1 MTDYNPKRY
10 IYKDGWIVAADLKG
24 DGSYRSLKDG
34 SEYRPGNNEFF
45 DPQASLQAQQP
56 VAPLQGGPLPA
67 PPPMPTVATN
77 PSSPMSVAPPLAP
90 AGPAMQTDGETPLL
104 PKTAPT
110 QKQLQDIQTVQ
121 NLYKNSPYSGGPM
134 YTTEEDIAASRSK
147 IRNRDQRIVLE
158 DQANPFFGSG
168 TGHIDG
174 RAQEEAARQLAQLPP
189 TAPLQARPAPTPM
202 QTQPPRSRPTPAMTQ
217 QSRAQPVSQQ
227 ARPQP
232 ARTNRVGGK

>member
-1 MTDYNPKRY
+1 MTDFNPKRY
-10 IYKDGWIVAADLKG
+10 IYKDGWIVAADLTG
-24 DGSYRSLKDG
+24 NGSYRSLKDG
-34 SEYRPGNNEFF
+34 TEYRPGNNEFF

-56 VAPLQGGPLPA
+56 SAPLLGGPLPA

-90 AGPAMQTDGETPLL
+90 AGPAMQTDGVTPLE
-104 PKTAPT
+104 PKAAPT
-110 QKQLQDIQTVQ
+110 QKQLQDTQLVQ
-121 NLYKNSPYSGGPM
+121 KLYNNSPYSGGPM
-134 YTTEEDIAASRSK
+134 YTTEEDIAASRNK
-147 IRNRDQRIVLE
+147 FRNRDRRIELE

-174 RAQEEAARQLAQLPP
+174 RAQEQAARELAQLPP
-189 TAPLQARPAPTPM
+189 AAPLQARPAPGPM
-202 QTQPPRSRPTPAMTQ
+202 QAQPPRSLPTPAMAQ
-217 QSRAQPVSQQ
+217 QYRAQPANQQ